1 MFEVAQ
7 NGATQRAAQLAG
19 FEYTMLLQE
28 PIAAAIG
35 YGFNQSVEDEFWLVY
50 DLGGG
55 TFDTS
60 LLATREGDLTV
71 VDHSGDNFLGGK
83 DFDWLIVEHLMI
95 PHLQAEHDFD
105 SLSRGNDEPWCTTA
119 LAKLKRLAE
128 GAKMALSRATVFSIY
143 EDDLFEDESGEP
155 VDLEL
160 EISQSDYND
169 LIEERIDHTVTI
181 CRDLLAKN
189 NLSPGDV
196 TRLILVGG
204 PTNTPYLREK
214 LVELGI
220 QIEVGVDPMTVVA
233 RGAAIYA
240 STQKIPKELAT
251 RDRETGQFYVD
262 LEFKSITQDEQPLVG
277 GRIVRE
283 GGGDLPDGLQVE
295 IRRGDDW
302 RSGNIPIDST
312 GMFMSDVIV
321 TPNQSNEFQIKVQ
334 DSTGSTIEVSP
345 SSFTIIHGGV
355 TPPDSAPL
363 SMSIRL
369 AKADGTTDVMIEKG
383 TPYPCKSMRPARVR
397 TAKELQAGTEDC
409 LVIPIVQGEREK
421 SDRNL
426 WGGQLTIPARD
437 IRRVLPA
444 GSEVEVEISVDEN
457 GVVSEMTAFVVDL
470 DEHFTDFEPPVT
482 AMDPVGVMRD
492 RVTFERQ
499 RLERLSDQVNELGDQ
514 NLQRRIEDLT
524 EQDLL
529 SELDGLVDAQEGGDV
544 DASGRARALYL
555 ELAVEI
561 DEIEEL
567 VEWPK
572 LTERLEVDREWARK
586 MVQQHGT
593 DHEQTLLETLEQEA
607 DTAIKEHDVELLKS
621 RSEDLDGL
629 YWQIHFRQPAS
640 WISSFEYL
648 TKPENRMKL
657 GDENRASSLF
667 DEGRQAIA
675 REDWDALQSVVRNL
689 WQLLPSDEVAE
700 MQTAIK
706 SDIK

>member
-1 MFEVAQ
+1 
-7 NGATQRAAQLAG
+7 
-19 FEYTMLLQE
+19 MLLQE

-50 DLGGG
+50 DLGDG

-60 LLATREGDLTV
+60 LLATRGGDLTV

-83 DFDWLIVEHLMI
+83 DFDWLIVEHLLI
-95 PHLQAEHDFD
+95 PHLQDAYELD
-105 SLSRGNDEPWCTTA
+105 SLSRGNDADWCTTG

-128 GAKMALSRATVFSIY
+128 GAKMALSRVTSFSI
-143 EDDLFEDESGEP
+143 EEFDFFEDESGES
-155 VDLEL
+155 VSLEL
-160 EISQSDYND
+160 EISQSDYNN
-169 LIEERIDHTVTI
+169 LIEEKIDHTVTI

-196 TRLILVGG
+196 TRLILVGN
-204 PTNTPYLREK
+204 PTNMPYLREK
-214 LVELGI
+214 LVELEI
-220 QIEVGVDPMTVVA
+220 QIAVGVDPMTVVA

-262 LEFKSITQDEQPLVG
+262 LEFRSITQDEQPLVG

-295 IRRGDDW
+295 IRRGYDW

-345 SSFTIIHGGV
+345 SSFTIIHDEV
-355 TPPDSAPL
+355 TLPDSAPL

-369 AKADGTTDVMIEKG
+369 AKADGTTEVMIEKG
-383 TPYPCKSMRPARVR
+383 TPYPCRSQPVR
-397 TAKELQAGTEDC
+397 IRTVKELQAGTEDS

-426 WGGQLTIPARD
+426 WGGQLTIPARNL
-437 IRRVLPA
+437 RQVLPA
-444 GSEVEVEISVDEN
+444 GSEVEVQISIDEN
-457 GVVSEMTAFVVDL
+457 GVVSEMTAFVADL
-470 DEHFTDFEPPVT
+470 DEHFTDLEPPVT
-482 AMDPVGVMRD
+482 AMDPAGVMRD
-492 RVTFERQ
+492 RITFERQ

-529 SELDGLVDAQEGGDV
+529 SELDGLVDAQEDGDV
-544 DASGRARALYL
+544 DASGRARARYL

-567 VEWPK
+567 VEWPGLILNLDFSPVTRDK
-572 LTERLEVDREWARK
+572 APLVGGTITTNDHDELPRGLELELLRQPGWSSGPVLIDDSGMFMTNVLVEPHRVNEFTVTIHNSAGSVILVSPSRF
-586 MVQQHGT
+586 T
-593 DHEQTLLETLEQEA
+593 ISHEQ
-607 DTAIKEHDVELLKS
+607 
-621 RSEDLDGL
+621 RS
-629 YWQIHFRQPAS
+629 
-640 WISSFEYL
+640 
-648 TKPENRMKL
+648 
-657 GDENRASSLF
+657 
-667 DEGRQAIA
+667 
-675 REDWDALQSVVRNL
+675 
-689 WQLLPSDEVAE
+689 
-700 MQTAIK
+700 
-706 SDIK
+706 